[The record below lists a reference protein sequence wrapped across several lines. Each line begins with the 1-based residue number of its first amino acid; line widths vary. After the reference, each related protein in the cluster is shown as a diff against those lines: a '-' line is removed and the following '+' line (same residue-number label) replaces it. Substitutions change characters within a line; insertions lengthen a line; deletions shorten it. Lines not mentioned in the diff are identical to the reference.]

1 MRRKT
6 VVSTATKDGF
16 ARMVTSAANGGSRMK
31 LFLLLSVSVVFCLC
45 ILFATK
51 YTMLKLRVDFAA
63 GQVAIFEEMKT
74 AAGGTT
80 DPHKLSGQLQYVVN
94 YYPSGSK
101 QVSGASL
108 DKVVETARSNAV
120 AAIIAHLRATTGK
133 DLGSVPETWFNEYAP
148 K

>member
-1 MRRKT
+1 
-6 VVSTATKDGF
+6 
-16 ARMVTSAANGGSRMK
+16 MK
-31 LFLLLSVSVVFCLC
+31 LVLLLSVIVVFCLC

-74 AAGGTT
+74 AASGTT

-101 QVSGASL
+101 QVSGATL
-108 DKVVETARSNAV
+108 DRVVETARSNAV
-120 AAIIAHLRATTGK
+120 ASIIAHLRATTGK
-133 DLGSVPETWFNEYAP
+133 DLGNVPETWFNEYAP

>member
-1 MRRKT
+1 MRL
-6 VVSTATKDGF
+6 V
-16 ARMVTSAANGGSRMK
+16 
-31 LFLLLSVSVVFCLC
+31 LLLSVVVVSCLC

-63 GQVAIFEEMKT
+63 GQIATIEEMKT
-74 AAGGTT
+74 AAGETT
-80 DPHKLSGQLQYVVN
+80 DPHKLSGQLQYVVS

-101 QVSGASL
+101 QFNGTSL
-108 DKVVETARSNAV
+108 DRVVETARSNAV

-133 DLGSVPETWFNEYAP
+133 DLANDPEAWFKEYAP